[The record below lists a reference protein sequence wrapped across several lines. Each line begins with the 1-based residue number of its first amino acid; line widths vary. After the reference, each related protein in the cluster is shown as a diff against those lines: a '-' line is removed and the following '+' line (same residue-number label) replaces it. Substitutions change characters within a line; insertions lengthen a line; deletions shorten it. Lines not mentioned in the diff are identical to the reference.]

1 MVKQQKT
8 RATKHECVRF
18 MKLHVYRTDVCA
30 LQIKNA
36 SSYNIMMI
44 AGMDLFCGLKNQ
56 LYTAVKTGDVTM
68 LEDLLNELRD
78 LIAKQE
84 ISLGNIVCMFGVH
97 ITIM

>member
-18 MKLHVYRTDVCA
+18 MKLYRTDVYA
-30 LQIKNA
+30 LQIIKNA

>member
-18 MKLHVYRTDVCA
+18 MKLYCADACA

-36 SSYNIMMI
+36 SCYNIMMI

-68 LEDLLNELRD
+68 LEDLLNELGD

-84 ISLGNIVCMFGVH
+84 ISLGNVVRIFGVH
-97 ITIM
+97 IP